1 MRQPESMPTRGP
13 HTIPLETR
21 REGLVS
27 RLADNQIYDL
37 AIIGGGA
44 TGLGLA
50 LDAASRGYSV
60 VVIEAT
66 DFAQGTSSRSTKL
79 VHGGVRYLAQ
89 GNVSLVYEAL
99 HERTTLLNNA
109 PHLAQPLAFV
119 MPCYK
124 FWEQS
129 FYGAGL
135 ILYDALAGRK
145 SLGRTRF
152 LGKTRT
158 LQDLPNLNTAGLK
171 GAVKYWDGQFDDARL
186 ALALGR
192 TAAQHGALLLNYCE
206 AVALTHTQG
215 NVSGLIVRDTET
227 DERHQIQ
234 ASCVVN
240 AAGVW
245 VDALRDLDAQ
255 ATQEKHSNIVA
266 PSQGVHIV
274 VDRDFLP
281 GDHALIVPHTT
292 DGRVLFAVPWLGKVI
307 IGTTD
312 TPRHDL
318 SREPTPFK
326 EELQFILRESARY
339 LARAPQRED
348 IKSIWVGLRPL
359 VKPPQDDSGNTKK
372 ISREHTILIS
382 KSKLVTVTGGKW
394 TTYRAMAQDVLTHCI
409 KANLLAQRASCLTEN
424 LPLVGAQS
432 GDAVSHPMNAAPSIA
447 AYGDEAMYL
456 NTLPGAQRELG
467 GGLTEAMV
475 RFAVRHEYARTVED
489 VLARRSRL
497 LFLDAALALS
507 VADAVGQIIAEETG
521 QSGNIAAFKKLAQHY
536 LTLPAA

>member
-1 MRQPESMPTRGP
+1 MRHQSTPLDATRSS
-13 HTIPLETR
+13 L
-21 REGLVS
+21 LS
-27 RLADNQIYDL
+27 RLDKNTPYDL

-99 HERTTLLNNA
+99 HERTTLLHNA

-124 FWEQS
+124 FWEQP

-135 ILYDALAGRK
+135 ILYDALAGRR

-152 LGKTRT
+152 LGKTHT
-158 LQDLPNLNTAGLK
+158 LQDLPNLNAHALK
-171 GAVKYWDGQFDDARL
+171 GSVKYWDGQFDDARL

-206 AVALTHTQG
+206 AVKLTHTDG
-215 NVSGLIVRDTET
+215 RVSGLMIRDTET
-227 DERHQIQ
+227 NEQHSIR
-234 ASCVVN
+234 ARCVVN

-255 ATQEKHSNIVA
+255 ASHTSHSNIVA

-274 VDRDFLP
+274 VDREFLP

-326 EELQFILRESARY
+326 EELEFILRESARY
-339 LARAPQRED
+339 LKRAPQRAD

-359 VKPPQDDSGNTKK
+359 VKPPEDDSGNTKK
-372 ISREHTILIS
+372 ISREHTVLIS

-394 TTYRAMAQDVLTHCI
+394 TTYRAMAEDVLAQCT
-409 KANLLAQRASCLTEN
+409 KASLLPQRASCQTEN
-424 LPLVGAQS
+424 LQLVGAQS
-432 GDAVSHPMNAAPSIA
+432 GMAVAHPMNAAPSVA
-447 AYGDEAMYL
+447 AYGDEAAYVE
-456 NTLPGAQRELG
+456 TLPGAQRALG

-497 LFLDAALALS
+497 LFLDAALASSL
-507 VADAVGQIIAEETG
+507 AHEVGLIVSAETG
-521 QSGNIAAFKKLAQHY
+521 RDPGVAAFKKLAQHY
-536 LTLPAA
+536 LTLPDA